1 MGHINA
7 LKLLIEVGH
16 ADINATNGVS
26 HTTVSYE
33 LFPLKY
39 NILMWYSKLIQTCLI
54 PRLSITLNILM
65 TYYTKKCFNNN
76 YKKWLTIGKVLKP
89 NLNDVSS
96 F

>member
-1 MGHINA
+1 MKPTPAHYAAEFGHVNA

-16 ADINATNGVS
+16 ADINVTDVVS
-26 HTTVSYE
+26 HITVSYE

-39 NILMWYSKLIQTCLI
+39 DILMWYSKLIPTCII

-76 YKKWLTIGKVLKP
+76 YIKY
-89 NLNDVSS
+89 
-96 F
+96 